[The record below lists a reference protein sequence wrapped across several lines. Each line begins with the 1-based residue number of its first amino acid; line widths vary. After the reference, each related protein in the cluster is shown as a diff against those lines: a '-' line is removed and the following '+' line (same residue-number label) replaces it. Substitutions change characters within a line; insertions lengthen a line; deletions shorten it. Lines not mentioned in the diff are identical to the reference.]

1 MLFTSFPKVGAPLGT
16 VLFEIC
22 ILVCHQTAKEL
33 MVNFIGA
40 MLKYIFFLW
49 RIKINFPL
57 EPTSRNL
64 ISVSSCPPSLPSAAT
79 DSQWMERTW
88 QWTALLFDQNIL
100 YPLAP
105 TEEDGSDL
113 FRFYQADRRDYDNPE
128 LDYNHIISIY
138 GEVPCSMYCI
148 TLQGAKTACC
158 LNGKNKA
165 SSFLSGSS
173 NCPLLQHIYPL

>member
-1 MLFTSFPKVGAPLGT
+1 MAAWSDPNSST
-16 VLFEIC
+16 
-22 ILVCHQTAKEL
+22 
-33 MVNFIGA
+33 
-40 MLKYIFFLW
+40 
-49 RIKINFPL
+49 INFPL
-57 EPTSRNL
+57 EPTSRDL

-105 TEEDGSDL
+105 SKEDGSDL

-138 GEVPCSMYCI
+138 GEVPCSMYCV

-173 NCPLLQHIYPL
+173 NCPLPQHIFLLLCCAFMQCYTLHGLTFLFPFKQQDSPFVTLCFLM